1 LYQLPLISI
10 LRTTEISKPS
20 FRSNTLA
27 LALFDL
33 DNTLIA
39 GDSDHAWGEFVVEKG
54 LVDGEDFSTA
64 NDKFFADYQQG
75 QLDIYAYLCFA
86 LEPLA
91 QFNPLQL
98 NDLHKEF
105 MTNKINPIKLAKA
118 DAILEQHRAAGD
130 TIMVITATNSFV
142 TGPIVESLGIDLLIA
157 SEGEIINDRYT
168 GKPSGVPSYKEGK
181 VTRLQ
186 QWLEETGHSLEGSY
200 FYSDSHNDLPLLN
213 IVDNPVVVDP
223 DPILHQHALDH
234 GWPILSFRR

>member
-1 LYQLPLISI
+1 
-10 LRTTEISKPS
+10 
-20 FRSNTLA
+20 LA

-39 GDSDHAWGEFVVEKG
+39 GDSDHAWGEFVVAKG
-54 LVDGEDFSTA
+54 LVDGAHFSAT

-75 QLDIYAYLCFA
+75 QLDIHAYLRFA

-91 QFNPLQL
+91 KFSPLQL

-105 MTNKINPIKLAKA
+105 MSEKINPIKLAKA
-118 DAILEQHRAAGD
+118 DQIVEQHRLNGD

-142 TGPIVESLGIDLLIA
+142 TAPIVESLGIDLLIA
-157 SEGEIINDRYT
+157 SEGEIINGRYT

-186 QWLEETGHSLEGSY
+186 QWLDQTGHNLEGAY
-200 FYSDSHNDLPLLN
+200 FYSDSHNDLPLLS
-213 IVDNPVVVDP
+213 IVDNPIAVDP
-223 DPILHQHALDH
+223 DPTLRQHAQDH
-234 GWPILSFRR
+234 GWPILSFRG

>member
-1 LYQLPLISI
+1 M
-10 LRTTEISKPS
+10 
-20 FRSNTLA
+20 A

-54 LVDGEDFSTA
+54 LVDGEHFSAT

-86 LEPLA
+86 LKPLA
-91 QFNPLQL
+91 QFNPRQL

-105 MTNKINPIKLAKA
+105 MINKINPIKLAKA
-118 DAILEQHRAAGD
+118 DQVLEQHRAAGD
-130 TIMVITATNSFV
+130 TVMVITATNSFV
-142 TGPIVESLGIDLLIA
+142 TGPIVKSLGIDLLIA
-157 SEGEIINDRYT
+157 SDGEIINDHYT

-186 QWLEETGHSLEGSY
+186 QWLEETGHNLEGSY
-200 FYSDSHNDLPLLN
+200 FYSDSHNDLPLLS
-213 IVDNPVVVDP
+213 IVDNPIVVDP
-223 DPILHQHALDH
+223 DQILRQHALDH
-234 GWPILSFRR
+234 GWPILSFRD